1 MTKPSDLLSLLGG
14 IAALVT
20 LPFGLLAGFVTG
32 LLAPVAAIALMV
44 SALRLLTGK
53 VPYLHRVSEDEDG
66 GRNLTFRLT
75 TPDEARELFSE
86 QKVELGGDLEK
97 MKNEIQAIIQ
107 EARQEGQ
114 LPS

>member
-1 MTKPSDLLSLLGG
+1 MTKPSDLLSLFGG
-14 IAALVT
+14 LAALVT
-20 LPFGLLAGFVTG
+20 LPFGLLAGFFTG

-44 SALRLLTGK
+44 SAVRLLTGK

-75 TPDEARELFSE
+75 TPDEARQLFTE
-86 QKVELGGDLEK
+86 QKEELGGDLEK

-107 EARQEGQ
+107 EAREEGQ
-114 LPS
+114 PPA